1 MTDDHTSVP
10 PSSEDVA
17 LALRHC
23 WQPVARLEDLRGVP
37 QRAVLL
43 DQPLA
48 VFLTE
53 SGAVSVVADRCAHRG
68 AQLSMGKVCGESIQ
82 CPYHGWEWAGD
93 GSCVRIPSLADQ
105 RQIPP
110 LARIPSYPVRLQWG
124 LVWTT
129 LEEPL
134 TDVPDVPWFDED
146 SWTWG
151 HGEPFELPV
160 ACGLMIENFRD
171 VAHFAFV
178 HEATLGPQ
186 PAVVEPL
193 APAKN
198 GLEVTLRRERSAT
211 TRSRPTSPPGGS
223 SPTKANAACF
233 TSPAPSAQPS
243 RCTTGSREGSRAST
257 RRASRRRSPTT
268 RRSTPRTW
276 LWSRKFSRPNCPSTR
291 TPRSTP
297 LPIGTRSPT
306 ERRSRTSSTR
316 RLPRAALFAVL
327 RDELRLYLGYQLRL
341 AVGEH
346 VDRPGAERVV
356 IVRAVGDFSQ
366 NRVLRLGFEGIGEDT
381 AGDAVRFFDRVD
393 DHLTAG
399 VPGQQVG
406 PDVGVD
412 SIFFELCKQLFGG
425 LVRRVVR

>member
-23 WQPVARLEDLRGVP
+23 WQPVARLEDLKDGP

-53 SGAVSVVADRCAHRG
+53 SGEVAAVADRCAHRG
-68 AQLSMGKVCGESIQ
+68 ASLSMGRVCGESIQ
-82 CPYHGWEWAGD
+82 CPYHGWEWSGAGT
-93 GSCVRIPSLADQ
+93 CTRIPSLADQ

-160 ACGLMIENFRD
+160 AFGLMIENFRD

-178 HEATLGPQ
+178 HAATLGPQ

-193 APAKN
+193 APARN
-198 GLEVTLRRERSAT
+198 GLEVTLRRKMEWGAGASSTWGALREIGYHTIAPNFTSGRFFTDEGERCLLHVSRAISATESVHYWIEGGLENFDEESVEKAIAYDTEIYAEDVDVVSKVQPPELSLDPNAGIDTLADRYTLAYREAFADFVNQALAARSAI
-211 TRSRPTSPPGGS
+211 
-223 SPTKANAACF
+223 
-233 TSPAPSAQPS
+233 
-243 RCTTGSREGSRAST
+243 
-257 RRASRRRSPTT
+257 RRT
-268 RRSTPRTW
+268 
-276 LWSRKFSRPNCPSTR
+276 
-291 TPRSTP
+291 
-297 LPIGTRSPT
+297 
-306 ERRSRTSSTR
+306 
-316 RLPRAALFAVL
+316 
-327 RDELRLYLGYQLRL
+327 LG
-341 AVGEH
+341 
-346 VDRPGAERVV
+346 
-356 IVRAVGDFSQ
+356 
-366 NRVLRLGFEGIGEDT
+366 
-381 AGDAVRFFDRVD
+381 
-393 DHLTAG
+393 
-399 VPGQQVG
+399 
-406 PDVGVD
+406 
-412 SIFFELCKQLFGG
+412 
-425 LVRRVVR
+425 